1 MRYQKSNS
9 IMFFVLY
16 MLLLSATVPAFCGEL
31 AGHKFLI
38 TSVRTGE
45 TEIFLIDPDT
55 GDAANLTRSPN
66 SEERYPCWSPDGRQV
81 AFTSNR
87 DGTYNLYVMDAE
99 GSNVRQ
105 LTDEKDPT
113 VAYMPSWS
121 GDGKQIVFGLHGEQP
136 WMAGISPDGKNFRIL
151 GKGHDPCI
159 SPDGKKIAFTYS
171 DGKGW
176 CVFVCNA
183 DGSNRRQITY
193 GTNQMG
199 AVYPNWSPD
208 GKKIVYANQVG
219 EALEQFVC
227 DSDGRNV
234 RQLTRLGKV
243 SCPAAWSPDGQ
254 WISFRVTDNAF
265 WRNEELMKKTY
276 EEKRGDKRPV
286 WVVKA
291 DGSNPHI
298 VEVLRYQ
305 CAIDGS
311 RAAWKPVK

>member
-1 MRYQKSNS
+1 MRTIVSRRVLTLL
-9 IMFFVLY
+9 FVLIPSIPTIA
-16 MLLLSATVPAFCGEL
+16 LSGEL
-31 AGHKFLI
+31 TGHKFLI
-38 TSVRTGE
+38 TSVRTGD
-45 TEIFLIDPDT
+45 TEIFLVDPDI
-55 GDAANLTRSPN
+55 GDAVNLTRSPK
-66 SEERYPCWSPDGRQV
+66 SEERYPCWSPDGKEV

-87 DGTYNLYVMDAE
+87 DGTYNLYVMKAD
-99 GSNVRQ
+99 GSDVRQ
-105 LTDEKDPT
+105 LTHEKAPT

-121 GDGKQIVFGLHGEQP
+121 GDGKKIVLGLHGKEP
-136 WMAGISPDGKNFRIL
+136 WMASISPDGKNLSIL

-159 SPDGKKIAFTYS
+159 SPDGKTIAFTET

-176 CVFVCNA
+176 CVFLCDA

-193 GTNQMG
+193 GTNEMG

-208 GKKIVYANQVG
+208 GKRIVYANQVG
-219 EALEQFVC
+219 NALEQFVC
-227 DSDGRNV
+227 DADGRNV
-234 RQLTRLGKV
+234 RQLTHLSKI
-243 SCPAAWSPDGQ
+243 SCPAAWSPDGK

-286 WVVKA
+286 WVVRA
-291 DGSNPHI
+291 DGSNPHV

-311 RAAWKPVK
+311 RAAWKPK

>member
-1 MRYQKSNS
+1 MKSQKYHNIV
-9 IMFFVLY
+9 IMIECLF
-16 MLLLSATVPAFCGEL
+16 LLSTAIPAFSGEL
-31 AGHKFLI
+31 AGHRFLI

-45 TEIFLIDPDT
+45 TEIFLVDPEL
-55 GDAANLTRSPN
+55 GDAINLTRSPN
-66 SEERYPCWSPDGRQV
+66 SEERYPCWSPDGKQV

-87 DGTYNLYVMDAE
+87 DGTYNLYVMNAD
-99 GSNVRQ
+99 GSNVRR
-105 LTDEKDPT
+105 LTYEKDPT

-121 GDGKQIVFGLHGEQP
+121 GDGKQIVFGLHGQEP
-136 WMAGISPDGKNFRIL
+136 WMATISPNGKNFKIL

-171 DGKGW
+171 DRKGW

-208 GKKIVYANQVG
+208 GKKIVYANHVG
-219 EALEQFVC
+219 QALEQFVC
-227 DSDGRNV
+227 DADGKNV
-234 RQLTRLGKV
+234 RQLTHLGKI
-243 SCPAAWSPDGQ
+243 SCPADWSPDGQ

-265 WRNEELMKKTY
+265 WRDKELMKKTY

-311 RAAWKPVK
+311 RAAWMPVK

>member
-1 MRYQKSNS
+1 LKKYVDTHGLARGYLLHQTSTKNAICLNDLSYHFWK
-9 IMFFVLY
+9 IVFFIQC
-16 MLLLSATVPAFCGEL
+16 LLLPATAISAFSEES
-31 AGHKFLI
+31 AGHKFLV

-45 TEIFLIDPDT
+45 TEIFLVDPEL
-55 GDAANLTRSPN
+55 GDAINLTRSPN

-87 DGTYNLYVMDAE
+87 DGTYNLYVM
-99 GSNVRQ
+99 
-105 LTDEKDPT
+105 
-113 VAYMPSWS
+113 
-121 GDGKQIVFGLHGEQP
+121 
-136 WMAGISPDGKNFRIL
+136 
-151 GKGHDPCI
+151 
-159 SPDGKKIAFTYS
+159 
-171 DGKGW
+171 
-176 CVFVCNA
+176 NA
-183 DGSNRRQITY
+183 DGSNVRR
-193 GTNQMG
+193 
-199 AVYPNWSPD
+199 
-208 GKKIVYANQVG
+208 
-219 EALEQFVC
+219 
-227 DSDGRNV
+227 
-234 RQLTRLGKV
+234 LTHLGKI

-265 WRNEELMKKTY
+265 WRDKELMQKTY